1 MTASPIP
8 VLRLA
13 HCLAAAWL
21 MATAGG
27 CADGPV
33 PELRSLNPWVREQ
46 WAADEREVTTY
57 HRKVADLA
65 LLRAQAARLPPA
77 EAEQVA
83 GQLAARLSEER
94 SAPLRAELVRTLAAF
109 PGEAARQAVQ
119 RSLSDEASSVRIAAC
134 KGLAQQPSAEGFQAL
149 AQTVGNDSDMD
160 VRIAA
165 AHALKQFKEF
175 EAPQALRP
183 ALDARDPALQLAAM
197 QSLESL
203 TGRTDYRNSVAT
215 WREYL
220 DGGNPTPPPPPT
232 LAEALQQY
240 WNWY

>member
-1 MTASPIP
+1 MTRPLWI
-8 VLRLA
+8 LRLA
-13 HCLAAAWL
+13 AWQAAGWLLLA
-21 MATAGG
+21 AGG

-65 LLRAQAARLPPA
+65 VLRSQAAKLPPA
-77 EAEQVA
+77 EAEQIAV
-83 GQLAARLSEER
+83 QLAARLSEER

-109 PGEAARQAVQ
+109 PGETARQAVQ
-119 RSLSDEASSVRIAAC
+119 RSLSDESSSVRIAAC
-134 KGLAQQPSAEGFQAL
+134 KGLGRQPSAEGFQAL
-149 AQTVGNDSDMD
+149 AQTVGNDSDID

-165 AHALKQFKEF
+165 AHALREFKEF

-220 DGGNPTPPPPPT
+220 DGGSPTPPPPPT
-232 LAEALQQY
+232 LAESLQRY